1 MSNQSNTVLLSAK
14 VVAPA
19 VRDLDLGI
27 TMISDTV
34 VRLPYGSLRMHQ
46 TSPRAVLPTAARS

>member
-1 MSNQSNTVLLSAK
+1 MSNQSNTTALLSSK

-27 TMISDTV
+27 ALISDTV
-34 VRLPYGSLRMHQ
+34 VRLPFGSMRMHA
-46 TSPRAVLPTAARS
+46 SAPRAVTAD